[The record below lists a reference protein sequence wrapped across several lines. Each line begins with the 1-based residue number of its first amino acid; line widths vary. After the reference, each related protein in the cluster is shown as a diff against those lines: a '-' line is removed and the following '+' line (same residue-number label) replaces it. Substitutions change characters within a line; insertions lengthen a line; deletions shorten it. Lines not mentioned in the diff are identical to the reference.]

1 MHIVECPE
9 CPYLAEI
16 ENCIENCS
24 KTAGHWSHE
33 NTRVLE
39 NFGHMAISR
48 RKIGVEVLKKK
59 VNVPPSCALN
69 VPTFGVILGQVPA
82 FKRLLE

>member
-1 MHIVECPE
+1 MHMSECPE
-9 CPYLAEI
+9 CPYLTKI

-39 NFGHMAISR
+39 NFGNMEISR

-59 VNVPPSCALN
+59 VNVPPKSVLI

>member
-1 MHIVECPE
+1 MHVSECPE

-24 KTAGHWSHE
+24 KTAGQWSHE

-39 NFGHMAISR
+39 NFGHMAISV
-48 RKIGVEVLKKK
+48 RKI
-59 VNVPPSCALN
+59 
-69 VPTFGVILGQVPA
+69 
-82 FKRLLE
+82 